1 VRALIP
7 VLALAVIALAT
18 IAVVAIRSRVER
30 ARQARRE
37 LARHEAFLNDLHKQ
51 AIGYR
56 DTHVIADL
64 FADQIRT
71 HLTEKEIPR

>member
-1 VRALIP
+1 MRALIP
-7 VLALAVIALAT
+7 VLAIAVIALACV
-18 IAVVAIRSRVER
+18 AVVAIRSRVER

-37 LARHEAFLNDLHKQ
+37 LARHEAFLADLHKQ
-51 AIGYR
+51 AIEAM
-56 DTHVIADL
+56 DVDPLAVT